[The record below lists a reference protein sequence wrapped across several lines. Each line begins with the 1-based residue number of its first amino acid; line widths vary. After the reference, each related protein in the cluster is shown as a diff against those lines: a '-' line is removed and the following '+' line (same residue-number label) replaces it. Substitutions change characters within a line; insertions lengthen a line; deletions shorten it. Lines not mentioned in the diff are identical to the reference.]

1 MAFSAVITLT
11 TAGADTGPF
20 NLYTDIDGFVT
31 PFETGVGKAA
41 LEAGYLSSL
50 IPDGTSIV
58 RVKSTSLFCTN
69 YINLAL
75 PTTTTTT
82 TSTSTST
89 TTTTTTTTAAP
100 LLRTFR
106 VSNSDTVNSITL
118 DVQINSVQVISPTAI
133 PANSVITL
141 TPQVDCTGF
150 TSELLEYQIV
160 SGYTPSSASFS
171 NGSGTYTGTIA
182 GGFITFTGVD
192 LTANTNQD
200 LTVNP

>member
-41 LEAGYLSSL
+41 LEAGYLSTL
-50 IPDGTSIV
+50 VPDGTSIV

-82 TSTSTST
+82 TT
-89 TTTTTTTTAAP
+89 
-100 LLRTFR
+100 
-106 VSNSDTVNSITL
+106 
-118 DVQINSVQVISPTAI
+118 TAI
-133 PANSVITL
+133 PETVSIDACGSQQADPSGNIVIYVYASVPVATTL
-141 TPQVDCTGF
+141 TVGVTW
-150 TSELLEYQIV
+150 TSSDTSTV
-160 SGYTPSSASFS
+160 SGTVTILAGETCGTTTLVVDPNETGANLEITSITPGSF
-171 NGSGTYTGTIA
+171 GGQTY
-182 GGFITFTGVD
+182 FE
-192 LTANTNQD
+192 NTETLSTECD
-200 LTVNP
+200 VCPIP